1 MRSPG
6 DVEARLAGLERKQEE
21 TSKRQDTLQKEL
33 DEQRATFKQ
42 TIDHFVDFSDSII
55 YLQKYLMHF
64 TLESVEH
71 ALMISSAT
79 TKFAG
84 FLNLPETSSYINA
97 YLDAAFTAVA
107 AVFPAVRLLKLL
119 DGISKEA
126 SVALAVAKAAGS
138 SAPVAA
144 AIVYAPKAGEIA
156 DVVKKA
162 NDTRMKALA
171 ALKSDPAI
179 GAAGDLQK
187 LDSSKA
193 AIRYFVETAT
203 RAAQVFDNVADVVA
217 EEFYMRIN
225 HPDIPHKKTIFDITR
240 GMLVKHDFLT
250 PAELDQLEATYLWE
264 MIASYCKS
272 KGKDRNDNVVFVR
285 QTGWGAQDGVQIRG
299 FNGTQTEALIDLFG
313 PRVSRGRYFLKPMV
327 FPGYAGSYL
336 QYIGAQTV
344 VEDTGRMP
352 PR

>member
-1 MRSPG
+1 MGNPR
-6 DVEARLAGLERKQEE
+6 DVDARLADLERKQGE

-33 DEQRATFKQ
+33 DEQRAAFKQ
-42 TIDHFVDFSDSII
+42 ALDQFVDFSDSIT

-64 TLESVEH
+64 ALESVEH

-84 FLNLPETSSYINA
+84 FLKLPETSSYINV

-126 SVALAVAKAAGS
+126 TVALAVAKAAGS

-144 AIVYAPKAGEIA
+144 AVVHAPKAGEIA

-171 ALKSDPAI
+171 ALKSDPAV

-193 AIRYFVETAT
+193 AIRYFVETST

-217 EEFYMRIN
+217 EQFYMRVN
-225 HPDIPHKKTIFDITR
+225 HPDIPQKKTILEITT

-250 PAELDQLEATYLWE
+250 PAELDQLEATYIWE

-272 KGKDRNDNVVFVR
+272 KGKDNNDNVVFVE
-285 QTGWGAQDGVQIRG
+285 QTGWGAQEGAQIRG
-299 FNGTQTEALIDLFG
+299 LNSTQLEALIDLFG
-313 PRVSRGRYFLKPMV
+313 PQVPRGRYFVKPMV
-327 FPGYAGSYL
+327 FPGHAGFYL
-336 QYIGAQTV
+336 MYIGAKTV